1 MFDIGWGELFLIGV
15 VALIVVGPKD
25 LPALFRTVGNFT
37 GKARGMAREFQRSL
51 EQAANEAG
59 MSEMQKSL
67 RSLDQSLNAA
77 TDSARKFATPADAHR
92 RQGGGDE
99 AGRATAPPAAAPEP
113 AAAREPAPVRGAC
126 RRRGA
131 RGRAMKD
138 GDKDIDDSTAPLIE
152 HLVELR
158 NRLINC
164 LIAFCIAMVAAFTVA
179 GPIFNFLAAPLA
191 KLLVEHGQKP
201 ELIYTG
207 LQQGFFTQVRISVFG
222 GFVLAFPVI
231 SYQLWRFVAPGL
243 YRQEK
248 KAFLPFL
255 IASPVLFMLGC
266 AFAFYVL
273 LPMVYNF
280 FLGFQQ
286 FGSAPV
292 DEPNQDVTIQFL
304 GTINEYLSL
313 TMKFMVAFGLCFQ
326 LPVALTLMGIA
337 GLVIVEGAQPAS
349 AATRWC

>member
-1 MFDIGWGELFLIGV
+1 
-15 VALIVVGPKD
+15 
-25 LPALFRTVGNFT
+25 
-37 GKARGMAREFQRSL
+37 
-51 EQAANEAG
+51 
-59 MSEMQKSL
+59 
-67 RSLDQSLNAA
+67 
-77 TDSARKFATPADAHR
+77 
-92 RQGGGDE
+92 
-99 AGRATAPPAAAPEP
+99 
-113 AAAREPAPVRGAC
+113 
-126 RRRGA
+126 
-131 RGRAMKD
+131 MKD
-138 GDKDIDDSTAPLIE
+138 DDKDIDDSTAPLVE
-152 HLVELR
+152 HLAELR
-158 NRLINC
+158 TRLINS
-164 LIAFCIAMVAAFTVA
+164 LMAFCVAMVAAFTVA

-191 KLLVEHGQKP
+191 ELLVAHGQKP

-255 IASPVLFMLGC
+255 IASPVLFLLGC

-273 LPMVYNF
+273 LPLVYNF

-286 FGSAPV
+286 FGNGEIT
-292 DEPNQDVTIQFL
+292 DPNQDVTIQYL

-326 LPVALTLMGIA
+326 LPVALTLMGLA
-337 GLVIVEGAQPAS
+337 GLVSAKGLSGFRRYALVCMLIVAAFVTPGPDVMSQLILFAAIYPLYEISILLVRFFEKKREAELKAQGLWEEDVAENP
-349 AATRWC
+349 